1 MTGVSVFP
9 LTNPNF
15 LMNNSDREAV
25 LAANEAFYRAF
36 SCRNLSEMRL
46 LWWQG
51 TTSLCVHPGG
61 QVLTGWESIR
71 ASWESIFRNTDL
83 LEIDTEI
90 IKAEIGTSLAYVV
103 VRETV
108 LQSSRGRKLKAQSMA
123 TNLFQKMA
131 QRWYLVHHHGS
142 PTMRT

>member
-1 MTGVSVFP
+1 
-9 LTNPNF
+9 
-15 LMNNSDREAV
+15 MNNSDRETV

-36 SCRNLSEMRL
+36 SHRNLREMSI

-51 TTSLCVHPGG
+51 TTSLCIHPGS

-142 PTMRT
+142 PIMRT